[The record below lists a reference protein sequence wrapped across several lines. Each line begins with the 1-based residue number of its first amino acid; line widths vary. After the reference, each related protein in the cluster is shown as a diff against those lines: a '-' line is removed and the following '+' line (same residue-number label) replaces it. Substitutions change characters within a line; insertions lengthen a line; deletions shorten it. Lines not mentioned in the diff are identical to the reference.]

1 MNILVVDD
9 DKAAGEGLSC
19 LLSKEG
25 YSVDLAENG
34 EIAFEKLTHRCYNLV
49 VTDLMMPMM
58 DGLRLLSRIKSTGN
72 DCPVIV
78 ITAYAN
84 IENLISVYELG
95 GVDVLEKPFEVQQ
108 LLDIIKRVMFL

>member
-9 DKAAGEGLSC
+9 DKVAGEGIRY
-19 LLSKEG
+19 LLGKEG

-58 DGLRLLSRIKSTGN
+58 DGLRLLSRIRSIEA
-72 DCPVIV
+72 DCPVVV

-84 IENLISVYELG
+84 IENLVSVYELG
-95 GVDVLEKPFEVQQ
+95 GVDILEKPFDMQQ
-108 LLDIIKRVMFL
+108 LLDVVKRVLFV